1 MSLYPQFEP
10 VVKSWQSG
18 EPFFPTRW
26 NPPRYNYTTMFTDI
40 PWGETRSTWI
50 EFNQLVLSMISTR
63 PDFFREAEKVIRP
76 ECDYTRRT
84 PREVWEA
91 RATEV
96 INARPRPWEFQ
107 LKAAAVELS
116 GDVSDRFRP
125 WYLCGMSDKPKYV
138 PKLRFSAAA
147 LAIRFLDS
155 CWRERHHVRNIIL
168 HEDQAAIN
176 YPPAHVQGLIP
187 YCLDN
192 PRLRIERVVDLWNA
206 GIYPTRRHTGPL
218 TTDQATRSIGS
229 WIFETLESQK
239 RGLPKG
245 SFRLILNGAPIADK
259 ASEIFEALKGSA
271 SRQAAM
277 DICSDRGT
285 LPRLSWYERRRWG
298 NGAYEWERLP
308 EVIENLQSGSFKS
321 FIDCDFDLGAAMDPQ
336 SLIEER
342 KGWTMDQWQDE
353 WITWADAEF
362 DTEPPL
368 PKWREIHPK
377 GCKSPL

>member
-1 MSLYPQFEP
+1 MVS
-10 VVKSWQSG
+10 
-18 EPFFPTRW
+18 R
-26 NPPRYNYTTMFTDI
+26 
-40 PWGETRSTWI
+40 
-50 EFNQLVLSMISTR
+50 R

-76 ECDYTRRT
+76 RWEYKQL
-84 PREVWEA
+84 REVWEA
-91 RATEV
+91 NATE
-96 INARPRPWEFQ
+96 IIDARPRPWAFQ
-107 LKAAAVELS
+107 LKAAAVGLS
-116 GDVSDRFRP
+116 RDVLLRP
-125 WYLCGMSDKPKYV
+125 WYLADDVRYNPGQV

-155 CWRERHHVRNIIL
+155 YWRERHHVRNIIL

-176 YPPAHVQGLIP
+176 HPPAHVQGLIP
-187 YCLDN
+187 YFLEN

-206 GIYPTRRHTGPL
+206 GIYPGGRYTGPSN
-218 TTDQATRSIGS
+218 TARATRSIGS

-245 SFRLILNGAPIADK
+245 SFRLVLDGAPIADK
-259 ASEIFEALKGSA
+259 ASEIFEAVKGSA

-277 DICSDRGT
+277 NICFDRGT
-285 LPRLSWYERRRWG
+285 LLRLSWYERRRWRD
-298 NGAYEWERLP
+298 GAYEWERLS

-353 WITWADAEF
+353 WTTWASAEF

-368 PKWREIHPK
+368 PKWLEIHSK
-377 GCKSPL
+377 GCKSPLKPPFSVCWLTHGSIDKGVSVW